1 MKATILISLMSVL
14 FYTQPAFSQ
23 DTDKKI
29 QKAKLSVDAQCHEC
43 EEKIEEDLRFAKGI
57 VYANVILDQQ
67 ILSVK
72 YNKNKTD
79 IETIKKR
86 VSALGY
92 TIDGIEADPKA
103 KNNMGH
109 VCEEHKH
116 HGKHAHD

>member
-1 MKATILISLMSVL
+1 MKATFLLSLLSIL
-14 FYTQPAFSQ
+14 FYAQPTMSQ

-92 TIDGIEADPKA
+92 TIDGLAADPKA